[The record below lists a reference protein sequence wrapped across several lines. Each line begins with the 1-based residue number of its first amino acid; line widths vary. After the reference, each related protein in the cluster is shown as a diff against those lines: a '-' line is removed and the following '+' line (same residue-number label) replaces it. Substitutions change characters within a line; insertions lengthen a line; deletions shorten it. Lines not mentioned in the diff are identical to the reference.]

1 MYRINFIWPNATKAA
16 NRIDG
21 KISEKV
27 FSLSPCFPSSI
38 IHGVMDARVN
48 KRDFLVGFP

>member
-21 KISEKV
+21 KISE
-27 FSLSPCFPSSI
+27 SLRLSSCFPSSI
-38 IHGVMDARVN
+38 IHGIMDARVN
-48 KRDFLVGFP
+48 KKDFLVGFP